1 MPSNM
6 KIAIVILAS
15 LIPFF
20 SFSQID
26 SAFINKIK
34 ALDTAN
40 ILKSDTVAVPNDLLT
55 KKIKMLL
62 DEKKGLTIGTI
73 LRIKITEEQQ
83 KDTSH
88 PKDFYTKLLDEVTT
102 GKTGKLIENSLINL
116 YRKNFTEKETDELI
130 NFYKTSA
137 GKKMD
142 TEFLLLLVESVK
154 DAEQLLKLAA
164 KNIEMGYKK

>member
-1 MPSNM
+1 M

-88 PKDFYTKLLDEVTT
+88 SKDFYTKLLDEVTT

-116 YRKNFTEKETDELI
+116 YRKNFTEKEIDELI